1 MAELHR
7 HRAVRP
13 GKNISLNRN
22 ISLLEIFQPPDHP
35 VNGSRTWLYG
45 RPEGSESWATVVRYQ
60 CQHGRQ
66 FDTDGDGAGDSVS
79 VDIRC
84 QWDKLW
90 VPQPFT
96 SAWSPFPSLPPCIV
110 THCVEPFNIPPET
123 SLEEVTS
130 ADTPINT
137 AKQYRCQNSWGG
149 DHLPTMFWQSDRSQY
164 THQIECKDTGYFTWV
179 EWPICLTG
187 KATIRDAVNTQLSE
201 LCRLKL
207 SLPRHHLQSPPS
219 IGAHP
224 LRVHPQH

>member
-13 GKNISLNRN
+13 GKNISLNKN

-96 SAWSPFPSLPPCIV
+96 SAWSPSPSLPPCIV

-123 SLEEVTS
+123 SLEEVTA

-137 AKQYRCQNSWGG
+137 AKQYRCKNSWGPG
-149 DHLPTMFWQSDRSQY
+149 HSPRMFWRSDRTKF
-164 THQIECKDTGYFTWV
+164 THQIDCEATGYFTWR
-179 EWPICLTG
+179 EWPVCVTG
-187 KATIRDAVNTQLSE
+187 ESE
-201 LCRLKL
+201 SEREEGGD
-207 SLPRHHLQSPPS
+207 R
-219 IGAHP
+219 
-224 LRVHPQH
+224 